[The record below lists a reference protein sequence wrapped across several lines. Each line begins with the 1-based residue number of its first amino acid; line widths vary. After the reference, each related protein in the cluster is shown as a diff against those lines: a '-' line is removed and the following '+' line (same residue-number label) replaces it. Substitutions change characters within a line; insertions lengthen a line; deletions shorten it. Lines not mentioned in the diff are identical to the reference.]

1 MTTQLYLE
9 FIRDALLAANDAVAE
24 SSRKKTGGRALGR
37 GSFGDVTYEVDKA
50 VEDRMMSMISSRL
63 PPTTVISEERGIS
76 SPASAKLTLLMDP
89 VDGSTNARREVSVYS
104 TSIAL
109 AEGPRFSD
117 IFAAGVI
124 DHVRRRMVWG
134 TREAVYEDWTLA
146 HPSNVTDLK
155 ESLVALDSKQYK
167 IPARRRKGIDSLMA
181 STKYPR
187 ILSTAALET
196 ACVASGRLD
205 AFVAPY
211 ADLRSFDCLPSI
223 FLVLGAGGVIDV
235 GEAEL
240 GAVPLDGSVRLNY
253 IAAANRKLL
262 RLIENKLDYR

>member
-1 MTTQLYLE
+1 
-9 FIRDALLAANDAVAE
+9 
-24 SSRKKTGGRALGR
+24 
-37 GSFGDVTYEVDKA
+37 
-50 VEDRMMSMISSRL
+50 
-63 PPTTVISEERGIS
+63 
-76 SPASAKLTLLMDP
+76 MDP

-146 HPSNVTDLK
+146 HPSDVTDLK